1 MKLNH
6 LNLSVP
12 DVSAASQFFVDYFGL
27 NVRKKISDVMIILED
42 DDGFVLNLQHF
53 KREVKYPD
61 FLGFHVGFK
70 QPSREQVD
78 RIYARMLEA
87 GVAAPAPQEL
97 HGAWT
102 FYVKCP
108 GGFFVE
114 VYHQHRAAD
123 SVSAPLSRG

>member
-27 NVRKKISDVMIILED
+27 NVGKKISDVMIILED

-61 FLGFHVGFK
+61 FLGFHVGFAIG
-70 QPSREQVD
+70 RFLDLERVD
-78 RIYARMLEA
+78 ADA
-87 GVAAPAPQEL
+87 
-97 HGAWT
+97 
-102 FYVKCP
+102 
-108 GGFFVE
+108 
-114 VYHQHRAAD
+114 AAD
-123 SVSAPLSRG
+123 QEGFRRSPFPRRRH